1 MGRPCALA
9 VRAPE
14 SLVAE
19 GQTVIQSKADFTGA
33 TGTQKR
39 WTTEIKSAKDN
50 VKAWHD
56 RAKRIVDR
64 FLDKREDRQNG
75 DTRLNLFSANIQTRR
90 SMMYG
95 RTPRADV
102 SRRFEDSSDAVAR
115 VAAQILSRLL
125 NMDIEADADNYATAI
140 GLSLD
145 DHQLVGLGQARI
157 RYEAEFEPQE
167 PVAAQIDEMGAEL
180 APAYTPPDAKVHEDV
195 PVDYVHYKD
204 FLWSPARVWSEVRWV
219 AFKTYLTKDQLEE
232 RFGKEKAQ
240 GIAVSS
246 RKSDDREDGLKH
258 DPWERAEV
266 WEVWSKDDQKVYW
279 YAEGAKDIL
288 DEKEDPLQLKGFFP
302 CPRPLV
308 ANVTTDSFMPVPE
321 FVLGQDI
328 YDEIDAVS
336 TRITM
341 LERAIKVVGV
351 YDATS
356 DGVQRML
363 QEGCDNELIP
373 VSGWNMHVEKGGI
386 KGVMDFLPLEP
397 TVMALTR
404 LREYRTEL
412 ISLLY
417 EVTGMSDIMRGSSN
431 AAETATAQA
440 LKAKFAS
447 VRMQSAQDE
456 FARFATELLRLKA
469 EVIISLCDDQFI
481 LDGSNILNTPDAQIA
496 PEALELLKSDASK
509 FRIEVKPENISIA
522 DHAQIQSERTQ
533 VLQGMTTFLQASIPL
548 MQANPAAAPYL
559 LEMLKWALS
568 GFRGASTI
576 EGVLDQAILAA
587 KQELAKPP
595 QPPPPDP
602 KIEAQKQKA
611 QLDVGVAKTKAGIE
625 ITKLQQKN
633 QIDQQK
639 MQIDQQ
645 KANMQMQN
653 FAQQTRLEA
662 ERAVLGADAPEA
674 QRPGRRD

>member
-1 MGRPCALA
+1 
-9 VRAPE
+9 
-14 SLVAE
+14 VAE
-19 GQTVIQSKADFTGA
+19 ANAIQSKEDFNEPKGS
-33 TGTQKR
+33 QKR
-39 WTTEIKSAKDN
+39 WTTEITAAKKNAKD
-50 VKAWHD
+50 WQD
-56 RAKRIVDR
+56 RAKRVVDR

-95 RTPRADV
+95 KTPRCDV
-102 SRRFEDSSDAVAR
+102 SRRFEDSTDAVAR
-115 VAAQILSRLL
+115 VAALILNRLL
-125 NMDIEADADNYATAI
+125 NTDIESDSDNYATAI

-145 DHQLVGLGQARI
+145 DAQLVGLGQARV

-167 PVAAQIDEMGAEL
+167 PVAAQLDETGAEL
-180 APAYTPPDAKVHEDV
+180 APAYTPPDAKVSEGVH
-195 PVDYVHYKD
+195 VDYVHWKD
-204 FLWSPARVWSEVRWV
+204 FLWSPARVWAEVRWV
-219 AFKTYLTKDQLEE
+219 AFKTYLTRDQLDE
-232 RFGKEKAQ
+232 RFGKEKARS
-240 GIAVSS
+240 VPVN
-246 RKSDDREDGLKH
+246 KTKNDEDGLKH

-279 YAEGAKDIL
+279 FAEGAADLL
-288 DEKEDPLQLKGFFP
+288 DEKEDPLQLDGFFP
-302 CPRPLV
+302 CPRPMASNL
-308 ANVTTDSFMPVPE
+308 TTDAFMPVPE
-321 FVLGQDI
+321 FTLAQDI
-328 YDEIDAVS
+328 YDEIDYVS

-341 LERAIKVVGV
+341 LERAVKVVGV

-363 QEGCDNELIP
+363 QEATDNELIP
-373 VSGWNMHVEKGGI
+373 VTGWNLHVEKGGI
-386 KGVMDFLPLEP
+386 KGVMDFLPLDP

-469 EVIISLCDDQFI
+469 EIIVSLCDDEFI
-481 LDGSNILNTPDAQIA
+481 LAGSNIRNTPDAQSA
-496 PEALELLKSDASK
+496 QPALELLRSDTGK
-509 FRIEVKPENISIA
+509 FRIEVKPENVSIT
-522 DHAQIQSERTQ
+522 DHAQLQSERTQ

-548 MQANPAAAPYL
+548 MQANPASAPYL

-587 KQELAKPP
+587 KQQLAQPP

-625 ITKLQQKN
+625 INKLQQKN
-633 QIDQQK
+633 QIDQQRLQ
-639 MQIDQQ
+639 MDAQ
-645 KANMQMQN
+645 KANMQMEN
-653 FAQQTRLEA
+653 FAKQTRLEA
-662 ERAVLGADAPEA
+662 ERAVLGGDAPEA
-674 QRPGRRD
+674 HHK